1 MSETLYS
8 VTAHN
13 AKLQFNNVKGLTWGL
28 LMQENVLVLPEWY
41 NYIIIALSV
50 WSLYLSATSVIS
62 ALFDLLYTKSRNCE
76 SHRNTITWANFP
88 H

>member
-8 VTAHN
+8 VTVHN

-28 LMQENVLVLPEWY
+28 LMQEYVFILLEWY
-41 NYIIIALSV
+41 NYIVVVLSV
-50 WSLYLSATSVIS
+50 WSVYLSTASLIS
-62 ALFDLLYTKSRNCE
+62 ALFELLYTSSK
-76 SHRNTITWANFP
+76 SHRSTITWVNFL